1 MGQLQFQ
8 LTIMKWL
15 VLISLVSLVKSED
28 YSCPSGKSTKTI
40 TVKDG
45 DSFSFNSN
53 PDDADNYENK
63 EKCTVKYKRG
73 GSCKELKFECQSF
86 NLQKGDKLIIGKNKY
101 FLDEDVSETTTKK
114 VMKVRFIS
122 NKKKTGSGAQC
133 TIECS
138 DPEAPGVTESPST
151 TEGVPV
157 CENCV
162 LQSEFCTQQDCNV
175 YITGIFAI
183 WVSKEVD
190 FSSNA
195 ETFGNWLEIGR
206 KDLLANFD
214 RKDPPNVDN
223 GYFFNIYYHG
233 EGEFLKQFG
242 FGNGVGTN
250 KFGLPFMT
258 LAGLRKGVLLHELH
272 HVLTYKQ
279 KWGPDSRWYIE
290 SSAHYFASHYDDT
303 YKTENAGV
311 FFIAPF
317 LSLWIHPFYSQ
328 APYDP
333 EWNAGPEGRYG
344 WMYSVRHYASQVL
357 LNYLEQK
364 KGVPKSI
371 ISKWIEPEQYPNYQT
386 YWFNQLGHNEFR
398 NYYADFAAEVSAD
411 YNFFTR
417 EQYKQALRSV
427 DVNGDWAYSQ
437 ASVWSSLDQGTN
449 GEWVRPQQN
458 FTSRGWAWNVFNI
471 TNTGSQTYKFKLKGD
486 PYDNSGEHESFFFGK
501 IVTMGSNGN
510 HFYDMEMESPLE
522 GNFDIDVAG
531 DVTRVLFVIVS
542 LPDYLGGYETYGY
555 EVNIEHIPE

>member
-1 MGQLQFQ
+1 MRYL
-8 LTIMKWL
+8 L
-15 VLISLVSLVKSED
+15 VLGVFSATTLTYAKDVVCPAGKSNSQVAVEAGDTIGYQTQAGATYEKNTNCVTKFTLDNSCKKIKFSCDSFNLGKGDLMIVKI
-28 YSCPSGKSTKTI
+28 GKKSKKFKGKKFKKPIVSTKTTLI
-40 TVKDG
+40 TFK
-45 DSFSFNSN
+45 
-53 PDDADNYENK
+53 
-63 EKCTVKYKRG
+63 
-73 GSCKELKFECQSF
+73 
-86 NLQKGDKLIIGKNKY
+86 
-101 FLDEDVSETTTKK
+101 
-114 VMKVRFIS
+114 S
-122 NKKKTGSGAQC
+122 NKKKEGPGALC
-133 TIECS
+133 SMECIKS
-138 DPEAPGVTESPST
+138 AATAAPTPPPT
-151 TEGVPV
+151 TGVPV

-206 KDLLANFD
+206 KDLLANYD
-214 RKDPPNVDN
+214 RKDPPNVDE
-223 GYFFNIYYHG
+223 GIFFNIYYHG
-233 EGEFLKQFG
+233 EGVFLKQFG

-386 YWFNQLGHNEFR
+386 YWFNELGHNEFR

-417 EQYKQALRSV
+417 EQYKEALRSI

-437 ASVWSSLDQGTN
+437 ASVWTSVDQGTN

-510 HFYDMEMESPLE
+510 HFYDMTMESPLE
-522 GNFDIDVAG
+522 GNFDIAVTG

-555 EVNIEHIPE
+555 EVNIEHIPD